1 MTLKFIMSSKKTN
14 QEDFDQNESQQEK
27 FLLREVNKVL
37 TDRLSQKNRKETA
50 EINQEN
56 LFLKQI
62 NEFLID
68 KKQYSA
74 EEIFAILNH
83 ELRTPLVP
91 ILGYLDILLEEHF
104 GILNDKQKSR
114 LEIIKNNTESL
125 MSLISNIID
134 YQKIKVNEIVMKKTN
149 SDISEIAQRVISD
162 LDKKIKQKN
171 TSIQL
176 PKKSFFI
183 DCDPKRIEQVFLLL
197 INNSLKVINN
207 KKGEIKIEISE
218 KKEKIIISISDNGVI
233 FSEAQLTNIFSE
245 LYQTDL
251 SSTRERDGFGIELQ
265 LCFQIIDKHGGTIW
279 AENNSFGGTT
289 IKISLPK

>member
-1 MTLKFIMSSKKTN
+1 MSSKKT
-14 QEDFDQNESQQEK
+14 DPDSFTQNELHQEK
-27 FLLREVNKVL
+27 ILLTEVNKVL
-37 TDRLSQKNRKETA
+37 TDRLTQKNRQNIA
-50 EINQEN
+50 EITQEN

-74 EEIFAILNH
+74 EDLFAILSH

-134 YQKIKVNEIVMKKTN
+134 YQKIKVNEIVMKKIN
-149 SDISEIAQRVISD
+149 SDVSEIVQRVISD

-171 TSIQL
+171 IRIQL
-176 PKKSFFI
+176 PKKSFFVN
-183 DCDPKRIEQVFLLL
+183 CDSKRIEQVFQQL
-197 INNSLKVINN
+197 INNSIKVVNN
-207 KKGEIKIEISE
+207 KNGEIKIEISE
-218 KKEKIIISISDNGVI
+218 KKEKTVISISDNGHI
-233 FSEAQLTNIFSE
+233 LSEAQLTNIFSE

-279 AENNSFGGTT
+279 AENNSIGGTI

>member
-1 MTLKFIMSSKKTN
+1 MSSKKM
-14 QEDFDQNESQQEK
+14 DPDSFAQNELHQEK
-27 FLLREVNKVL
+27 VLLREVNKEL
-37 TDRLSQKNRKETA
+37 TDKLSQKNREETA

-74 EEIFAILNH
+74 EELFAILSH

-149 SDISEIAQRVISD
+149 SDVSEIIQRVISD

-171 TSIQL
+171 IHTQL
-176 PKKSFFI
+176 PKKSFFVN
-183 DCDPKRIEQVFLLL
+183 CDSKRIKQVFQKL
-197 INNSLKVINN
+197 INNSIKVINN
-207 KKGEIKIEISE
+207 KNGEIKIEISE
-218 KKEKIIISISDNGVI
+218 KKEKTVISISDNGIVL
-233 FSEAQLTNIFSE
+233 SEAQLTNIFSE
-245 LYQTDL
+245 LYQIDL
-251 SSTRERDGFGIELQ
+251 SSTRETVGLGIELQ

-279 AENNSFGGTT
+279 AESNSIGGTT
-289 IKISLPK
+289 LKISLPK